1 MIGVDALIFL
11 GFVFNRMKKILYPH
25 QEEFLNEIFEKIKS
39 VDKLCAQLPTGGGK
53 TVVFTELV
61 ARLNS
66 KTLILVD
73 SIDLVNQTVDTFK
86 KQGLDVGCVLA
97 GQNKMPQNL
106 IIVAMVKSLWNRRKK
121 IPKFDYCIVDEAHI
135 WEFNKLFDYLIDC
148 KIIGF
153 TATPVR
159 LKRYKIND
167 LQTAVETMSDVYDDI
182 VVGKSI
188 KWLMDNG
195 YLIPEKNEYIEF
207 DSSPLKTDASGE
219 FTASSL
225 KEVFQSES
233 YKTSLRKTFDKIC
246 DGKKT
251 MIFTSSTETNAI
263 YAELFKDKNVKT
275 YDSVNNEAK
284 ERQEVVE
291 WFRNER
297 DPVLIN
303 TGCFTKG
310 FDVCDVEIILIAR
323 ATKSLSLFIQ
333 IAGRGARVTNKVEK
347 PYFILIDGG
356 NNNDEHQ
363 VFSFE
368 RDWIKIFF
376 DKQIKNII
384 EEMQDCVD
392 CDFMFP
398 KKEKI
403 CPNCGKE
410 VEIEEIEQDDKPEKL
425 FEIKGKK
432 NKPEIPTIDLNFFL
446 NKGSTKYEVLKILK
460 QKWIKFLCVV
470 EIKKE
475 TFIYHRRNL
484 QFKQKFDVYLR
495 PVYFKIIG
503 SILKDSKHVKYSS
516 FTEKILDETF
526 IKKYGNN

>member
-1 MIGVDALIFL
+1 
-11 GFVFNRMKKILYPH
+11 MKKTLRPYQ
-25 QEEFLNEIFEKIKS
+25 QELLDGIFEKIKV
-39 VDKLCAQLPTGGGK
+39 VDRLCVQLSTGGGK
-53 TVVFTELV
+53 TVIFTELV
-61 ARLNS
+61 SQLNS

-73 SIDLVNQTVDTFK
+73 SIDLVNQTIDTFK

-97 GQNKMPQNL
+97 GQKKMPDNL

-121 IPKFDYCIVDEAHI
+121 MPKFNYCIVDECHI
-135 WEFNKLFDYLIDC
+135 WEFNKLFPYLDQC

-182 VVGKSI
+182 ICGKPI
-188 KWLMDNG
+188 KWLIDNG
-195 YLIPEKNEYIEF
+195 YLIKEKNEYIEF

-225 KEVFQSES
+225 KEVFQSEE
-233 YKTSLRKTFDKIC
+233 YKKSLRKTYDNIC

-251 MIFTSSTETNAI
+251 LLFTSSTETNAI
-263 YAELFKDKNVKT
+263 YADLFKDKNVKT
-275 YDSVNNEAK
+275 YDSVNNNP
-284 ERQEVVE
+284 
-291 WFRNER
+291 NER
-297 DPVLIN
+297 DGIIDWFKNTKDALLIN

-310 FDVCDVEIILIAR
+310 FDVCDVEVILIAR

-333 IAGRGARVTNKVEK
+333 IAGRGARPTNKTEK

-363 VFSFE
+363 VFSFD
-368 RDWIKIFF
+368 RDWNKIFF
-376 DKQIKNII
+376 DKKIKNII

-392 CDFMFP
+392 CGFMFP

-410 VEIEEIEQDDKPEKL
+410 VEIEEVDQEDKPEKL

-432 NKPEIPTIDLNFFL
+432 NKIEIPTIDLNFFL

-460 QKWIKFLCVV
+460 QKWVLFLFKLD
-470 EIKKE
+470 IKKE
-475 TFIYHRRNL
+475 SFIYHRQNL
-484 QFKQKFDVYLR
+484 QFRNKFDVHLR
-495 PVYFKIIG
+495 PIYFKIIG

-516 FTEKILDETF
+516 FTEKILNESFD
-526 IKKYGNN
+526 KKYGND